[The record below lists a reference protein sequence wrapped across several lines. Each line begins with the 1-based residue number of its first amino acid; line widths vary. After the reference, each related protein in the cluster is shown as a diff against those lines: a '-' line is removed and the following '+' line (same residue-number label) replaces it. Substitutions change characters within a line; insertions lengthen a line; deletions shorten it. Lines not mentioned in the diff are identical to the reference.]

1 MNIEQAIDILK
12 NSIADYVI
20 GEYCEKCADNKI
32 CDDRNEDCYYQQ
44 AIDTVITA
52 YENLKSYNKGTKEAL
67 RSAEELER
75 QANKEAGDWKARC
88 FELQQELEK
97 EKEKNKE
104 LYNPSDMILRYFDNK
119 KGMQVEIKGFIS
131 KDKIKEII
139 KPTPENGIPIEI
151 QQSDMYKKLLKEV
164 EE

>member
-44 AIDTVITA
+44 AIDTVVTA
-52 YENLKSYNKGTKEAL
+52 YK
-67 RSAEELER
+67 
-75 QANKEAGDWKARC
+75 
-88 FELQQELEK
+88 K

-104 LYNPSDMILRYFDNK
+104 YKDMIIRHKNQLKQAGIYGYDYDL
-119 KGMQVEIKGFIS
+119 EI
-131 KDKIKEII
+131 
-139 KPTPENGIPIEI
+139 
-151 QQSDMYKKLLKEV
+151 L
-164 EE
+164 EEE